1 MTPSNETLDL
11 FAVVETTTDLAE
23 FAERSY
29 LEYAMSVVMGR
40 ALPHVTDGLKPVQRR
55 ILFAMHELG
64 LYQPARHV
72 KSARVVGDVIGKYH
86 PHGDSAAYEALV
98 RQAQSFTLRYPL
110 IDGQGNFGSLDGDG
124 AAAMRYT
131 ECRLTPMASLL
142 LTELNED
149 TVEWVPNYDGSF
161 QEPQRLPARLP
172 ILLLNGASG
181 IGVGMATE
189 IPPHNMREVAQALLA
204 MLDNPQMTLDQ
215 VLSHIPGP
223 DFPGGGQLVTPFL
236 EVESVYAQGRG
247 SLRLRARWKVE
258 QLARGQWRLVITELP
273 HGVSTKVILEEIEK
287 ITNPKIKDGKKVL
300 TPEQIHLKALMLGAI
315 EWVRDES
322 DKQAAVRLVFE
333 PKSSRQS
340 EEGLIQ
346 LLLTHTSLES
356 GVSVNLVALGL
367 DGRPR
372 QKTLLLLLQEW
383 IDFRFQ
389 TIIRRT
395 GYRLR
400 GLEHRIH
407 ILEGRQII
415 LLHLDEVIRLIRE
428 SEAPKQEL
436 MSRYGLSDS
445 QAEDVLEIRLRQL
458 ARLEVIKIEAELK
471 KSLKSQ
477 RELRNILDKPQL
489 QRNLIRDEIIQD
501 SEAFGDSRRTLIRE
515 EPKVIFE
522 TPVLDELVTVTV
534 SQQGWIRLRQGHHLE
549 SQNFNYKAGDGPRTV
564 LELRTIHQVGVLD
577 NGGRVYNIKVNDI
590 PGGRG
595 DGVPLSS
602 LLDFAANAKIIAV
615 FAIKPQAR
623 FWVVSSDG
631 YGFVTDVENV
641 MVRVKA
647 GKAFLTLPEGV
658 SPVIL
663 QELSQ
668 DSIQGALLSESGHL
682 LILQMTQ
689 VKELPKGRG
698 VKLIELSGNDS
709 VVSCCVVSAHGIE
722 VEGTLRSGKPTALA
736 LHRAELRP
744 FTMNRAKKGVVIT
757 QRLKPQRLKP
767 L

>member
-1 MTPSNETLDL
+1 
-11 FAVVETTTDLAE
+11 
-23 FAERSY
+23 
-29 LEYAMSVVMGR
+29 MSVVMGR

-98 RQAQSFTLRYPL
+98 RQAQAFTLRYPL

-142 LTELNED
+142 LSEINED
-149 TVEWVPNYDGSF
+149 TVDLVANYDGSF

-189 IPPHNMREVAQALLA
+189 IPPHNLREVSQALLA
-204 MLDNPQMTLDQ
+204 LLDNPQITLEQ
-215 VLSHIPGP
+215 ILSYIPGP
-223 DFPGGGQLVTPFL
+223 DFPGGGHLVTPAS
-236 EVESVYAQGRG
+236 EVETIYAHGRG
-247 SLRLRARWKVE
+247 SFRLRARWKKE

-300 TPEQIHLKALMLGAI
+300 TPEQIQLKALMLGAI

-322 DKQAAVRLVFE
+322 DKQASVRLVFE

-340 EEGLIQ
+340 EDGLIQ

-372 QKTLLLLLQEW
+372 QKVLLSLLQEW
-383 IDFRFQ
+383 IEFRFQ
-389 TIIRRT
+389 TIKRRT

-407 ILEGRQII
+407 ILQGRQQI
-415 LLHLDEVIRLIRE
+415 LLHLDEVIQLIRE
-428 SEAPKQEL
+428 SDEPKQEL
-436 MSRYGLSDS
+436 MSRYGLSEI

-471 KSLKSQ
+471 QSLKRQ
-477 RELRNILDKPQL
+477 RELQSLLDNPQL
-489 QRNLIRDEIIQD
+489 QRKLIRDEIIQD
-501 SEAFGDSRRTLIRE
+501 SEAFGDARRTLIRE
-515 EPKVIFE
+515 EPKVIYE
-522 TPVLDELVTVTV
+522 APVLDEPVTVTV
-534 SQQGWIRLRQGHHLE
+534 SQQGWIRLRQGHHLDI
-549 SQNFNYKAGDGPRTV
+549 QNFNYKAGDGLGTV
-564 LELRTIHQVGVLD
+564 LELRTVHQVGVMD
-577 NGGRVYNIKVNDI
+577 QRGRVYNIKVADI

-602 LLDFAANAKIIAV
+602 LLEFVPNAKIIAV
-615 FAIKPQAR
+615 FAVKPNTR

-631 YGFVTDVENV
+631 YGFVTDTENLL
-641 MVRVKA
+641 VRVKA
-647 GKAFLTLPEGV
+647 GKSFLTLPETAT
-658 SPVIL
+658 PVAL
-663 QELSQ
+663 LELN
-668 DSIQGALLSESGHL
+668 DEAIQGALLTELGHL
-682 LILQMTQ
+682 LVLNIDQI
-689 VKELPKGRG
+689 KELPKGRG
-698 VKLIELSGNDS
+698 VKLIELPVNDF
-709 VVSCCVVSAHGIE
+709 VLSCCVVSSHGIV
-722 VEGTLRSGKPTALA
+722 VEGVQRSGKLTSLE
-736 LHRAELRP
+736 LHRVELRP
-744 FTMNRAKKGVVIT
+744 FTMARAKKGGVIT
-757 QRLKPQRLKP
+757 QRLKPQRVKP